1 MVKNDRYTAIPMFS
15 RHFNQDIGEN
25 QFFPSTLGTERT
37 IQHVLALR
45 RQKISLPL
53 SLDPF
58 PDGVSH
64 DLNLALAS
72 ARKSRPQFL
81 LLMSLGEELKS
92 HPSIVHGGF
101 QCVILDQAFHHL
113 IMLHHENIWRRW
125 RGITHV
131 AASMNTHH
139 RAPLSTPGDILVRAW
154 LVWRS
159 HGAWFC
165 RAEIVNSEGVVTT
178 TASAKWVTLKPDA
191 PSIVG
196 MEELEAAEME
206 ELKKTYSEELEA
218 AAHAKELEAAAY
230 AKTEELVA
238 EDVKELEAAI
248 KELKATAHANVKKL
262 KAAIKE
268 LKDDIKARKPS
279 IRPNPSKF
287 HISITK
293 FTMATSPPPAT
304 ALVAIG
310 NTPIVKRKR
319 VIPPGHADA
328 YLKLENLNPTG
339 SYKDRMARSIIEE
352 AERRGDLKP
361 GMKVVEATG
370 CSTGSSLAF
379 VCAVKGYEFNVVS
392 SDTFAPEKLR
402 VMDAFGASLDIIP
415 SPTKAMLQ
423 N

>member
-279 IRPNPSKF
+279 SSFRELKESTRAGETSTTGGQSPGILVNRHMLSRYRSHRRSESLRTLDGLSRSVLKDKMK
-287 HISITK
+287 SMYTK
-293 FTMATSPPPAT
+293 
-304 ALVAIG
+304 
-310 NTPIVKRKR
+310 RDY
-319 VIPPGHADA
+319 H
-328 YLKLENLNPTG
+328 
-339 SYKDRMARSIIEE
+339 
-352 AERRGDLKP
+352 RG
-361 GMKVVEATG
+361 
-370 CSTGSSLAF
+370 
-379 VCAVKGYEFNVVS
+379 VC
-392 SDTFAPEKLR
+392 
-402 VMDAFGASLDIIP
+402 
-415 SPTKAMLQ
+415 
-423 N
+423 